1 MRVLSLAALMICGA
15 LSVVAA
21 TAPANA
27 ATVTFDWTL
36 TGPSSSLGGVPFP
49 GSGTIDATV
58 STTGGDQVTGI
69 TGTIDGSTITGL
81 TVFDGSDNLVFPNG
95 TAPLDT
101 KGIAFT
107 TAAGQ
112 TIDILSEFAEGTPPT
127 GNAYEEI
134 ASNPGGF
141 GVGTFTLTPTPLPAA
156 LPLFAGGLGLMGW
169 LGRRRKHK
177 SAALAAA

>member
-1 MRVLSLAALMICGA
+1 MRFLGAAALVIGGLLPLAAT
-15 LSVVAA
+15 V
-21 TAPANA
+21 APADA

-36 TGPSSSLGGVPFP
+36 TGPSASLGGVPFP
-49 GSGTIDATV
+49 GSGTITATT
-58 STTGGDQVTGI
+58 SAGGDSVTAI
-69 TGTIDGSTITGL
+69 TGTINGSTISGL
-81 TVFDGSDNLVFPNG
+81 TTFDGSDNLVFPNG

-101 KGIAFT
+101 HGIAFT

-141 GVGTFTLTPTPLPAA
+141 GVGTFALTPTPLPAA
-156 LPLFAGGLGLMGW
+156 LPLYAGGLVMVGL
-169 LGRRRKHK
+169 LARRRKRNGPQG
-177 SAALAAA
+177 LAVA